1 MRLVVVGALLLVV
14 GVGALIV
21 GGSSRPNRGK
31 TVQAPVEP
39 APPTDPYGVYGAPLG
54 GGDYPGSGSDVGC
67 ERSRSGVVTSCDT
80 HQHDGRRDSDE
91 AVNFTGG
98 RSERSGG
105 GDNPG

>member
-54 GGDYPGSGSDVGC
+54 GGDYPAAAATSAVSGPEAAS
-67 ERSRSGVVTSCDT
+67 VTSCDT